1 MGASTKGKTK
11 KKDSS
16 SGKKKKKEE
25 GAAEGTSSPRGMV
38 QDALEIQRTR
48 VVCGPDVNLYTSS
61 NIAHNQYGHVDSS
74 FSLDAFKES
83 LKIKV
88 LKYDGDDMEFEVSGI
103 SCSIAN
109 ALRRVMIAEVPTMA
123 IEHVYI
129 MNNTSIIQDEVL
141 SHRLGMI
148 PLRVDPRLFE
158 WKAASDPANEKNTIV
173 LKLDVICKRLPDG
186 SMENDK
192 VYTSQ
197 LQWLSAGSEIPN
209 DSKTVFESDQSLLID
224 SVGPVHEDILIA
236 KLRPGQRIQLECH
249 CIKGT
254 GEDHAKWSPVATTW
268 YKLYPEVVLLDSSPE
283 KDVCD
288 ALCEELAGLMYLDD
302 AGALLVDDAT
312 KHEKLL
318 EKVRRMSGED
328 AYRDVIQLRK
338 RKDKFIFII
347 ESTGAWKPHEIFQE
361 AVKRLESKCD
371 KVLEGLATF
380 ES

>member
-11 KKDSS
+11 KKDSG
-16 SGKKKKKEE
+16 GKKKKKEE
-25 GAAEGTSSPRGMV
+25 GISPM

-61 NIAHNQYGHVDSS
+61 NIAHNQYGHKDSS
-74 FSLDAFKES
+74 FSLESFKES
-83 LKIKV
+83 LKIKI
-88 LKYDGDDMEFEVSGI
+88 LRYDGDDMEFEVSGI

-129 MNNTSIIQDEVL
+129 LNNTSIIQDEVL

-148 PLRVDPRLFE
+148 PLRVDPRMFE
-158 WKAASDPANEKNTIV
+158 WKGASDPANEKNTIV
-173 LKLDVICKRLPDG
+173 LKLDVTCKRLPDG

-197 LQWLSAGSEIPN
+197 LRWLSAGSEIP
-209 DSKTVFESDQSLLID
+209 DDTKTVFENDQSMLID
-224 SVGPVHEDILIA
+224 SVAPVHEDILIA

-254 GEDHAKWSPVATTW
+254 GEEHAKWSPVATTW
-268 YKLYPEVVLLDSSPE
+268 YKLYPEVVLLDTKPE

-302 AGALLVDDAT
+302 AGTLQVDDAT

-328 AYRDVIQLRK
+328 IYKDVIQLRK

-380 ES
+380 DS